1 MTKLVMIGWGINI
14 VAWGAFV
21 MTGEPA
27 IEAIMGVACLGA
39 AYIGYREKVK
49 YLIFVALADAV
60 WMFGWAFSGNF

>member
-27 IEAIMGVACLGA
+27 IEFIMGVACLGA
-39 AYIGYREKVK
+39 AYIGYREKVN